1 MFNPAADVAAA
12 VRALFQEACLFDHQ
26 YAARVAERGR
36 HLRAHQ
42 VTQRSM
48 IRGGWNYRLPPPP
61 GELLSS
67 CLARNAHALGCTP
80 YRFLNMFWEGD
91 PVWNRDF
98 DRDPAGL
105 SRAGRRPHVPD

>member
-1 MFNPAADVAAA
+1 M
-12 VRALFQEACLFDHQ
+12 
-26 YAARVAERGR
+26 
-36 HLRAHQ
+36 
-42 VTQRSM
+42 M
-48 IRGGWNYRLPPPP
+48 RGGWNYRLPPLP

-67 CLARNAHALGCTP
+67 CLARNAHAHGCAP

-105 SRAGRRPHVPD
+105 SRSGRRPHVPDWPDDFTNPSTLASAVTIPIRADGREALRLDCCIAPDIRKTMA